1 MGYGVVL
8 VMTSNRH
15 PDQLY
20 KNGLQRESFIPCI
33 DLIKER
39 LEVVDLTG
47 EGTCKCFLSSM
58 LRFMRGKVQGANLHD
73 SY

>member
-1 MGYGVVL
+1 MSRSFSAVL
-8 VMTSNRH
+8 VITSNRH

-47 EGTCKCFLSSM
+47 EGE
-58 LRFMRGKVQGANLHD
+58 
-73 SY
+73 Y